1 MSLRTRLT
9 LAAGGA
15 VFVALAIASAVVYV
29 SVRSKLHDQI
39 DVSLIQ
45 TAENVATKWAAA
57 TLGMTWNSPPGP
69 PPRKDVP
76 GRPGSAS
83 FARSPAGS
91 FGGPSGCSFPEVRR
105 TG

>member
-45 TAENVATKWAAA
+45 TAEDVATKWVAANGSVPA
-57 TLGMTWNSPPGP
+57 HPASGKPALGSL
-69 PPRKDVP
+69 
-76 GRPGSAS
+76 S
-83 FARSPAGS
+83 
-91 FGGPSGCSFPEVRR
+91 
-105 TG
+105 